1 MPPKVRVSA
10 YQSHYLSA
18 AARSVH
24 HIDRDSHQRT
34 PIPHRWSTIMTDKK
48 NDAGGTQDARGDSED
63 ALQEELRREAAE
75 RKNAIGDVDSNK
87 NLSGS
92 TTWETL
98 PEDDSSPS
106 DNT

>member
-1 MPPKVRVSA
+1 MS
-10 YQSHYLSA
+10 
-18 AARSVH
+18 
-24 HIDRDSHQRT
+24 DT
-34 PIPHRWSTIMTDKK
+34 K
-48 NDAGGTQDARGDSED
+48 NNAGGKQDAQGDSED

-75 RKNAIGDVDSNK
+75 RKNAIGDVDSNR

-92 TTWETL
+92 STWETL